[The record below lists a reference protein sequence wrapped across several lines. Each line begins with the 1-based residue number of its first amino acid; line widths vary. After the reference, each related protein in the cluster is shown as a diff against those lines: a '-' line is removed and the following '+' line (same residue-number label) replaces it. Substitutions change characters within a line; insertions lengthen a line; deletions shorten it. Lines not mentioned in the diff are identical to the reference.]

1 MVLRLN
7 WKEAAY
13 GVVSTV
19 YIREEQSATIN
30 NKLYLDI
37 LTGIYYCRN
46 KRNIYK
52 KKKKDSLSLLQSLSK
67 RTSYSFGS
75 IIFFNLGIFMH
86 YFDQFR
92 YIASVQYT

>member
-1 MVLRLN
+1 M
-7 WKEAAY
+7 EAAY

-52 KKKKDSLSLLQSLSK
+52 KKKKKTHSVCYRVFPNVLHTALGQSC
-67 RTSYSFGS
+67 FP
-75 IIFFNLGIFMH
+75 I
-86 YFDQFR
+86 
-92 YIASVQYT
+92 